1 MAKALLG
8 HVGSGVD
15 ARLAAEVTRLRA
27 RVTELEAEVL
37 RLRTRDLD
45 LHPGPADP
53 GAGADDIIVV
63 PDTVPD
69 TVADVEPAYS

>member
-8 HVGSGVD
+8 HVSSGVD

-27 RVTELEAEVL
+27 RVAELEAEVL
-37 RLRTRDLD
+37 QLRTRDLD
-45 LHPGPADP
+45 LHPAPADP
-53 GAGADDIIVV
+53 GSADDIIVV